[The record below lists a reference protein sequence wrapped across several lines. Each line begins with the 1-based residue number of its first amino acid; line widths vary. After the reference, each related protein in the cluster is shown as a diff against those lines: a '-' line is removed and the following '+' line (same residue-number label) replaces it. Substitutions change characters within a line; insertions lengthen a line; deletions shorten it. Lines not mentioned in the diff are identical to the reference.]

1 MAETFEKMIERER
14 ERLTKA
20 REDAEARLEEVQK
33 EIADIDR
40 EFEAVE
46 AYERIKTGKAQ
57 KSGASKEPGRQR
69 ARRGSR
75 QEELL
80 DLIERNPDGLSR
92 REILEQLGLK
102 GDKKGEASVSNALN
116 NMKKAGRLRSEGRGY
131 ILA

>member
-1 MAETFEKMIERER
+1 MRFFMIRGRSRMAETFEIMVQKER

-57 KSGASKEPGRQR
+57 KGGGTKEPGRQR
-69 ARRGSR
+69 ARKGSR
-75 QEELL
+75 QQELL

-92 REILEQLGLK
+92 RE
-102 GDKKGEASVSNALN
+102 
-116 NMKKAGRLRSEGRGY
+116 
-131 ILA
+131 